1 MSRKCIKNIIHK
13 RSDAFAYLIMQGIVS
28 FFIILYI
35 NYAHQNYLNLFEEM
49 GIYSFFKTII
59 IFLILFIFSIKYNL
73 KLKLSFFA
81 LNFCVIV
88 DYILYKLY
96 YFDYPLIFS
105 FINLTTVIFLPFFM
119 LSLSKHIYQ
128 KILFKNLKKISIV
141 KRLYFRYILILLFLL
156 FFNIL
161 IPFIIS
167 VFFMLVNIETFFII
181 FIFYEVLLSRFL
193 PFLTLLVAII
203 LQQGNFYTK
212 KIAPH
217 LIKLILF
224 GGGIDI
230 FLYFKIN
237 YDLFQLKNNII
248 PISFIATFL
257 PMYFV
262 YLLSIVSKKF
272 KKLNYKS
279 H

>member
-119 LSLSKHIYQ
+119 LSLSKYIYQ
-128 KILFKNLKKISIV
+128 K
-141 KRLYFRYILILLFLL
+141 
-156 FFNIL
+156 
-161 IPFIIS
+161 
-167 VFFMLVNIETFFII
+167 
-181 FIFYEVLLSRFL
+181 
-193 PFLTLLVAII
+193 LLVQLRGII
-203 LQQGNFYTK
+203 
-212 KIAPH
+212 
-217 LIKLILF
+217 
-224 GGGIDI
+224 
-230 FLYFKIN
+230 
-237 YDLFQLKNNII
+237 
-248 PISFIATFL
+248 
-257 PMYFV
+257 
-262 YLLSIVSKKF
+262 
-272 KKLNYKS
+272 
-279 H
+279 